1 MSCATENLPV
11 PEAVPTDQAIID
23 QALQVIYSQ
32 CYRLASRLA
41 PDALRPL
48 TMAELRN
55 SPIGQDLV
63 RLVEV
68 ARGLRQEPANDVL
81 TAIQSI
87 LDTLFW
93 PTATE
98 EYVVPK
104 SFWETELGVLLA
116 TAKRRAL
123 EAEGLIE
130 ASEAAARLGVSRSM
144 ILRWVEDGSLSG
156 VLDNESGWTLISRR
170 AIERMELVAS
180 ELR

>member
-23 QALQVIYSQ
+23 QALQLIYSQ
-32 CYRLASRLA
+32 CHRLAGRLA
-41 PDALRPL
+41 PDALRPFS
-48 TMAELRN
+48 MEDLRK
-55 SPIGQDLV
+55 SPIGQDLA

-68 ARGLRQEPANDVL
+68 ARGLRQEPAGEVL

-87 LDTLFW
+87 LETLFW

-98 EYVVPK
+98 DYIVPK
-104 SFWETELGVLLA
+104 SFWETELGALLA
-116 TAKRRAL
+116 RAKRRAL
-123 EAEGLIE
+123 ETEGLIE
-130 ASEAAARLGVSRSM
+130 AGEAAARLGVSRST
-144 ILRWVEDGSLSG
+144 ILRWVEDGSLAG
-156 VLDNESGWTLISRR
+156 VQDKESGWTLISRR